1 MNVSR
6 RTFLMQ
12 QQANVPSNMGPMDEN
27 SYKPVTLPPKG
38 SAPLLNEDQRNE
50 LEHQLRCQCGC
61 NLDVYTCRTTDFS
74 CPVSPAMH
82 RDMLAL
88 VAGGYAASEIVAAYR
103 RVYGEKV
110 LMSPAREGF
119 NWVGYLLP
127 SVAIAVGGIAIVRY
141 IRSRS
146 RRVALAATPADMPSA
161 SADELERLRAAIR
174 DDS

>member
-6 RTFLMQ
+6 RSFLIQ
-12 QQANVPSNMGPMDEN
+12 QQTNVPSNMGPMDEN
-27 SYKPVTLPPKG
+27 SYRPVTLPPKG
-38 SAPLLNEDQRNE
+38 SAPLLNEDQRND

-82 RDMLAL
+82 RDMIAL
-88 VAGGYAASEIVAAYR
+88 VAGGYATTEIVAAYR
-103 RVYGEKV
+103 RVYGERV

-119 NWVGYLLP
+119 NWVGYFLP
-127 SVAIAVGGIAIVRY
+127 SVAIAAGAVVLVRY

-146 RRVALAATPADMPSA
+146 HKVAVADAAPHVPSA
-161 SADELERLRAAIR
+161 TQDELERLRAAIR

>member
-1 MNVSR
+1 MNFSR
-6 RTFLMQ
+6 RSFLIQ
-12 QQANVPSNMGPMDEN
+12 QPATVQSNMGPMDEN

-38 SAPLLNEDQRNE
+38 TGPVLNEDQRND
-50 LEHQLRCQCGC
+50 LEHQLRCGCGC

-88 VAGGYAASEIVAAYR
+88 VAGGYAANEIVAAYR

-127 SVAIAVGGIAIVRY
+127 SAAIAVGGIALVRY
-141 IRSRS
+141 IRTRS
-146 RRVALAATPADMPSA
+146 QKVALAAAPSNLPNATP
-161 SADELERLRAAIR
+161 DELERLRAAVR